1 MAALDIPEAIK
12 ATGFGLAPPAKGH
25 DNSISYSV
33 SSIILDRSQFDAKD
47 NIRYI

>member
-25 DNSISYSV
+25 DNNNNNNNN
-33 SSIILDRSQFDAKD
+33 ILTT
-47 NIRYI
+47 